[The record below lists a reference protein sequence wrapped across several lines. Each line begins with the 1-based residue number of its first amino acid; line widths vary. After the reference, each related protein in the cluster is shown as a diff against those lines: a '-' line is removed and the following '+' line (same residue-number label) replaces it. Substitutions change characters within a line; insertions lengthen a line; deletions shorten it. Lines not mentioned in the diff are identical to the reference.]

1 MKVQVHVVLKPAVL
15 DVQGKAVGGA
25 LRDLGHEGTS
35 NVRQGK
41 FFTFDLVPRDPTAP
55 EKEVDE
61 ICSRLLANTVI
72 EDYRFE
78 ILDETGVALDETGVD

>member
-1 MKVQVHVVLKPAVL
+1 MKVQVHVTLKPAVL

-25 LRDLGHEGTS
+25 LHALGHEGVE

-41 FFTFDLVPRDPTAP
+41 YFTFELAGSDVSAA
-55 EKEVDE
+55 EKEVEE
-61 ICSRLLANTVI
+61 ICSSLLANTVI

-78 ILDETGVALDETGVD
+78 ILDSAGEKS